1 MSGFSSVG
9 RAPLYPSGVERLV
22 DRSPPKLLEES
33 SYFSGVEERPK
44 VNISTGTTPLITFIS
59 HPYSLVPIVK
69 LVSRLP
75 RDLMEQ
81 LQESAMDKD
90 FTS

>member
-1 MSGFSSVG
+1 M
-9 RAPLYPSGVERLV
+9 ERLV

-33 SYFSGVEERPK
+33 SYFSVEERPK
-44 VNISTGTTPLITFIS
+44 VNIRTGTTPLITFIS